1 MPTHCRFA
9 HARQVISEACKL
21 AAPSRCLLLDVG
33 ANAGCA
39 FSRSAGG
46 GLASS
51 TSARGLGSPLSRL
64 HWDSPR
70 RCHVCTRPGS
80 ALSSSA
86 GGCER
91 AGCGPLWW
99 ASWGGEVRAAFWR
112 YCPTSSSN
120 SMCGPICPLAP
131 PPLPLLLPS
140 LPSCSLSHTR
150 YNVWR
155 MTGAS
160 SHCSLQVIAF
170 EPNTRE
176 FGLLTA
182 NVHASGTQAHTTL
195 LQKAVR
201 PPAHAD
207 LIPTHRAMYN
217 VRHARCCDGR

>member
-1 MPTHCRFA
+1 MLEPSSGLRMEADCTHALLLA
-9 HARQVISEACKL
+9 HASCRQVISEACKL

-91 AGCGPLWW
+91 AGCGPFPVW
-99 ASWGGEVRAAFWR
+99 ACWGGKVRAAFWR
-112 YCPTSSSN
+112 YCPKSSSS
-120 SMCGPICPLAP
+120 SMCGPFAHWHPRRF
-131 PPLPLLLPS
+131 
-140 LPSCSLSHTR
+140 PSCSPPSPPAPSHIPDRT
-150 YNVWR
+150 Y
-155 MTGAS
+155 GAYR
-160 SHCSLQVIAF
+160 Q
-170 EPNTRE
+170 RRR
-176 FGLLTA
+176 LTA
-182 NVHASGTQAHTTL
+182 HF
-195 LQKAVR
+195 R
-201 PPAHAD
+201 
-207 LIPTHRAMYN
+207 
-217 VRHARCCDGR
+217 

>member
-1 MPTHCRFA
+1 MACVWRLTAPTHCCLRTRA
-9 HARQVISEACKL
+9 TGHRQVISEACKL

-86 GGCER
+86 GGCEP
-91 AGCGPLWW
+91 AGCGPFPVW
-99 ASWGGEVRAAFWR
+99 ACWGGKVRAAFWR
-112 YCPTSSSN
+112 YCPKSSSS

-140 LPSCSLSHTR
+140 LPSCSLSHAR

-155 MTGAS
+155 IDSG
-160 SHCSLQVIAF
+160 VV
-170 EPNTRE
+170 PP
-176 FGLLTA
+176 LT
-182 NVHASGTQAHTTL
+182 SGDR
-195 LQKAVR
+195 V
-201 PPAHAD
+201 
-207 LIPTHRAMYN
+207 
-217 VRHARCCDGR
+217 